1 MRIWFLLIW
10 VSFSVFACQT
20 PETKSIK
27 DSDSKTE
34 EDTNSTKDAIIEN
47 RIDTGVTIYLTFDD
61 GPYTTTPAIDS
72 LLSAL
77 GIKANFFIV
86 GSQMQWS
93 KKYDSTFLAEKNN
106 PLFKIYNHTY
116 SHAITN
122 GRLHSYYA
130 HPDSV
135 WLDIEHNKAFLG
147 LTSNITRLPGTNSW
161 KIGDYRRGTKEDAYQ
176 VIKLTDSLM
185 LPQSFIG
192 WDAEWRMGAS
202 KQMRYVDTL
211 IKKVGELTIKNRQHQ
226 KHVVILFHDFLF
238 HSNTALAHL
247 AHFIQALQNK
257 YHPSFEWVENYPGM
271 SQSLTASNEAGN

>member
-1 MRIWFLLIW
+1 MRIWVLLIL
-10 VSFSVFACQT
+10 VSFFVTACET
-20 PETKSIK
+20 PVSKDIK
-27 DSDSKTE
+27 GNDTKTE
-34 EDTNSTKDAIIEN
+34 KETNRKEAIIEN
-47 RIDTGVTIYLTFDD
+47 RIDTGITIYLTFDD

-72 LLSAL
+72 VLTAL
-77 GIKANFFIV
+77 DIKASFFIV

-93 KKYDSTFLAEKNN
+93 TKYDSIYLAEKNN

-122 GRLHSYYA
+122 GKLHSYYA

-185 LPQSFIG
+185 LTQSFIG
-192 WDAEWRMGAS
+192 WDAEWRIGAS
-202 KQMRYVDTL
+202 KQIKYVDTL
-211 IKKVGELTIKNRQHQ
+211 IKKVGNLTIKTRQHQ
-226 KHVVILFHDFLF
+226 NHVVILFHDFLF
-238 HSNTALAHL
+238 HSSTSLEHL
-247 AHFIQALQNK
+247 VYFIQALQNK
-257 YHPSFEWVENYPGM
+257 YHPKFEWVENYPGM
-271 SQSLTASNEAGN
+271 SQSLTAANEAGN

>member
-10 VSFSVFACQT
+10 VSFFVFACQT

-77 GIKANFFIV
+77 GIKASFFIV

-93 KKYDSTFLAEKNN
+93 KEYDSTFLAEKNN

-257 YHPSFEWVENYPGM
+257 YHPTFEWVENYPGM
-271 SQSLTASNEAGN
+271 SQSLTTSNEAGN